1 MTVIGIHTPET
12 AAEHKIDQVRRK
24 VKDNHMEYPVAVD
37 NAGKNWAAWDNRFW
51 PCVYLIDKKG
61 NVRYRW
67 DGELNFNGVKGE
79 EVMRKKIE
87 MLLGE
92 KE

>member
-24 VKDNHMEYPVAVD
+24 VKDNDMKYPIVVD
-37 NAGKNWAAWDNRFW
+37 SAGKNWAAWDNRFW
-51 PCVYLIDKKG
+51 PSTYLVDKKG
-61 NVRYRW
+61 NVRFRW

-79 EVMRKKIE
+79 QIMRKKIE
-87 MLLGE
+87 GLLVE